1 MAVLLV
7 MLPYYEIEYKRE
19 IESMG
24 YYKQLNPILYFCTY
38 TGVGF
43 VAIEQFDF
51 FISPRPLLDPEM
63 LCDG

>member
-1 MAVLLV
+1 M
-7 MLPYYEIEYKRE
+7 E

-38 TGVGF
+38 VGVGF

-51 FISPRPLLDPEM
+51 FLSPRPLLDPEM